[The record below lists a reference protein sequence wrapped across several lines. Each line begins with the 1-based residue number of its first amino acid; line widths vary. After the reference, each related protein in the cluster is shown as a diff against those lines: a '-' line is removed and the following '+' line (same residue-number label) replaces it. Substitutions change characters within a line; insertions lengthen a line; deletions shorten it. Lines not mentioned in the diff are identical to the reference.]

1 MDVSR
6 KEFLAATATVLATAL
21 VPGLASAQQAA
32 PSAPT
37 KLTVDDLKGAA
48 KLAGLELTDAQLKDL
63 LPGVQ
68 ENFDSFPELRK
79 LTNDAF
85 LAPATTFRVMGAPME
100 KRIDVKVRT
109 FQTQKPANAEDL
121 AFLSAAELGHLIKT
135 RQVSSVELTRLYL
148 ARLKK
153 YGPKLKCVV
162 NLTEELA
169 LKQAEQADK
178 DLAAGHWHG
187 PLHGL
192 PYGLKDL
199 FAVPGYPTTWGA
211 APYQT
216 QIFKESAAV
225 FERLSKAGAVCVA
238 KLSMGALAQGD
249 VWFGG
254 RTESPWDPKIGSSG
268 SSAGSASATAA
279 ALVAFAVGTETSG
292 SIISPSHNCRVTG
305 LRPTF
310 GSVSRYGAM
319 ALSWT
324 MDKAGPICRTAEDC
338 ALVLSALLGIDDRDP
353 STVARGFRYRPG
365 TDLSKLRVGVFV
377 DEKALKEPIKT
388 AGKPH
393 LEVLVELGAK
403 LSPATLP
410 SGPDGLGII
419 LVTESAA
426 AFDALT
432 HSGHLDDLGKSAWPK
447 TFRECHFIP
456 AVEMVQ
462 ADRARRQLQQQYEA
476 FWKDWDVLVFENQ
489 GYARV
494 YQWNLTGHPQVLV
507 PMGADSKG
515 RPSSL
520 SLVGPLF
527 SEGRLLAIADAV
539 QQKTG
544 QPHKRPD
551 LSRWA

>member
-6 KEFLAATATVLATAL
+6 KEFLAATASVLAAAL
-21 VPGLASAQQAA
+21 VPGLAVAQQANPA
-32 PSAPT
+32 PTT
-37 KLTVDDLKGAA
+37 KLTVDDLKSAA
-48 KLAGLELTDAQLKDL
+48 KLAGLDLTEAQLKEL

-68 ENFDSFPELRK
+68 ENFDTFPELRK
-79 LTNDAF
+79 LTDDAF
-85 LAPATTFRVMGAPME
+85 LAPSTTFRVMGNPNE
-100 KRIDVKVRT
+100 KRVDVKIRAHEI
-109 FQTQKPANAEDL
+109 QRPASDEDL
-121 AFLSAAELGHLIKT
+121 AFLSAAELSHLIHQKKVT
-135 RQVSSVELTRLYL
+135 SVELTRLYL
-148 ARLKK
+148 SRLKK
-153 YGPKLKCVV
+153 YGPKLRCVV

-169 LKQAEQADK
+169 LKQAEQADRE
-178 DLAAGHWHG
+178 LASGKSRG

-211 APYQT
+211 APYKTQT
-216 QIFKESAAV
+216 FKEACAV
-225 FERLSKAGAVCVA
+225 FERLSAAGAVCVA

-254 RTESPWDPKIGSSG
+254 RTESPWDAKIGSSG
-268 SSAGSASATAA
+268 SSAGSGAATAA
-279 ALVAFAVGTETSG
+279 GLVAFAIGTETSG

-305 LRPTF
+305 MRPTF

-338 ALVLSALLGIDDRDP
+338 ALVFAALIGVDPRDP
-353 STVARGFRYRPG
+353 STIARGFRYRPG
-365 TDLSKLRVGVFV
+365 VDISKLRVGVFAE
-377 DEKALKEPIKT
+377 EKDLKTPLRTE
-388 AGKPH
+388 GKPH
-393 LEVLVELGAK
+393 LKVLTDLGAK
-403 LSPATLP
+403 LTPTTLP
-410 SGPDGLGII
+410 AGPDGLGII

-432 HSGHLDDLGKSAWPK
+432 HSGHLDDLGNSAWPK

-462 ADRARRQLQQQYEA
+462 ADRARRQLQVQYEA

-507 PMGADSKG
+507 PMGADKSG
-515 RPSSL
+515 RPYSL

-551 LSRWA
+551 LSRWV